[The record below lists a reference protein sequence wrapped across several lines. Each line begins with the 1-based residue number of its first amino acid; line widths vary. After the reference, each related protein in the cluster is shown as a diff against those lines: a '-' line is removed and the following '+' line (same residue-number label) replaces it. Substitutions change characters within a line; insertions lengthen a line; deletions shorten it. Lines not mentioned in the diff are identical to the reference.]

1 MGVSNFP
8 SIRQYKI
15 KESLGKGQ
23 FGDVYK
29 VLNTNDKKIYC
40 MKSILVNKDITF
52 DNGENTEETEKIKE
66 ATIKITEAADQIKEE
81 AEILKKLDNENI
93 IKYYESF
100 EEKGYFFI
108 IMEYCET
115 DLKQFINNYKSEKN
129 YISESLI
136 LDFVLDICC
145 GLKEIHS
152 HNIIHRDLKPENLFV
167 SNQLK
172 IKIGDF
178 GISKQLE
185 SPLEYTQS
193 KNIGTFL
200 YMAPEMILES
210 EYNYKVDIWALGCIV
225 YELCTLNTYS
235 REDMSLIHIINGI
248 KSDGKINLK
257 IYDIKVQNLI
267 NMLLEYNDKNR
278 PILDAIIDYCLALR
292 RRNSRRQFI
301 NMLDCYYIISNSDDK
316 NEDQLNSNNIL
327 LEGED
332 IKEDNKEEI
341 KDDFQDEKRETTGL
355 IFCILFYSK
364 KIPEIENML
373 FSLNNKIYKSNSLK
387 LIICICD
394 ETEEEYDEALSKI
407 KGISYSV
414 INYDIESRDLFLK
427 KYNIAKLPT
436 MIILDKYGKVI
447 DSLNKERIVNFK
459 ECDIIKWKEKFDIPN
474 ELDNKKQ
481 ELWKRA
487 KIERHEHELVYG
499 NNSMKPGY
507 SKSSGFFCDTCL
519 KSFDVGTNYFC
530 SLCEYDVCDEC
541 FEKYKC
547 KGN

>member
-1 MGVSNFP
+1 M
-8 SIRQYKI
+8 
-15 KESLGKGQ
+15 
-23 FGDVYK
+23 
-29 VLNTNDKKIYC
+29 
-40 MKSILVNKDITF
+40 
-52 DNGENTEETEKIKE
+52 
-66 ATIKITEAADQIKEE
+66 A
-81 AEILKKLDNENI
+81 LKK
-93 IKYYESF
+93 
-100 EEKGYFFI
+100 FI
-108 IMEYCET
+108 A
-115 DLKQFINNYKSEKN
+115 
-129 YISESLI
+129 
-136 LDFVLDICC
+136 
-145 GLKEIHS
+145 S

-167 SNQLK
+167 NNQLK

-200 YMAPEMILES
+200 YMAPEMILEN

-248 KSDGKINLK
+248 KSDGNINLK

-267 NMLLEYNDKNR
+267 NMLLEDKDKNR
-278 PILDAIIDYCLALR
+278 PNLDAIIDYCLALK
-292 RRNSRRQFI
+292 RRNSKRQFI
-301 NMLDCYYIISNSDDK
+301 NMLDCFYIISNSDNK
-316 NEDQLNSNNIL
+316 NENQLKSNNNL
-327 LEGED
+327 LENEE

-407 KGISYSV
+407 KGISCSI
-414 INYDIESRDLFLK
+414 INYDIKNRDLFIK
-427 KYNIAKLPT
+427 KYNITSLPT

-447 DSLNKERIVNFK
+447 DSLNKERIMNFK
-459 ECDIIKWKEKFDIPN
+459 ECDIIKWREKFDIPN
-474 ELDNKKQ
+474 ELDNKKH

-487 KIERHEHELVYG
+487 KINKHEHELIYG
-499 NNSMKPGY
+499 NNFMKPGY
-507 SKSSGFFCDTCL
+507 SESIGFFCDTCL
-519 KSFDVGTNYFC
+519 KSFDDDINYFC
-530 SLCEYDVCDEC
+530 PLCEYDVCDEC

-547 KGN
+547 

>member
-1 MGVSNFP
+1 MCVTNFP

-40 MKSILVNKDITF
+40 MKSILMKKEITF
-52 DNGENTEETEKIKE
+52 DNEESTEKINKIKE
-66 ATIKITEAADQIKEE
+66 ATIKISEAADQIKKE
-81 AEILKKLDNENI
+81 AEILKKLDHENI

-115 DLKQFINNYKSEKN
+115 DLKQFIQNYKSEKN
-129 YISESLI
+129 YISEFLI

-185 SPLEYTQS
+185 SPLKHTQT

-200 YMAPEMILES
+200 YMAPEMILEN

-225 YELCTLNTYS
+225 YELCTLNNYS
-235 REDMSLIHIINGI
+235 REDTSLIHTINGI
-248 KSDGKINLK
+248 KSDGNINLK

-267 NMLLEYNDKNR
+267 NMLLEDNYKNR
-278 PILDAIIDYCLALR
+278 PNLDAIIDYCLALK
-292 RRNSRRQFI
+292 RRNSKRQFI
-301 NMLDCYYIISNSDDK
+301 NMLDCYYIISNSDNK
-316 NEDQLNSNNIL
+316 NENQLNSNNSL
-327 LEGED
+327 LEDEE
-332 IKEDNKEEI
+332 IKEYNNEEI

-407 KGISYSV
+407 KRISCSI
-414 INYDIESRDLFLK
+414 INYDIKNRDLFIK
-427 KYNIAKLPT
+427 KYNITSLPT

-447 DSLNKERIVNFK
+447 DSLNKERIMNFK
-459 ECDIIKWKEKFDIPN
+459 ECDIIKWREKFDIPN
-474 ELDNKKQ
+474 ELDNKKH

-487 KIERHEHELVYG
+487 KINKHEHELIYG
-499 NNSMKPGY
+499 NNFMKPGY
-507 SKSSGFFCDTCL
+507 SKCIGFFCDTCL
-519 KSFDVGTNYFC
+519 KPFDDDINFFC
-530 SLCEYDVCDEC
+530 PLCEYDVCDEC

-547 KGN
+547 